1 MPLRNAVVL
10 ILVIMG
16 SLLCAQRASHN
27 PYGRKFVEVFEKIDR
42 NSLEVVP
49 PRELYDAA
57 INGMVAKLIE
67 SGDKHSRYV
76 PPQGTE
82 ELRQSL
88 NQEIIGVGIYLDHN
102 TKTNEFVVI
111 SPVYGTPA
119 YKSGVLAGDT
129 ILAVD
134 DVDISGMTTDDVT
147 KRIKGNEGEEVTL
160 TVRHLEEQ
168 KKTDIR
174 IVRQRIKIP
183 TVLGDHH
190 NDKGLWDFHLESD
203 RRIGFVRLKGFGPD
217 THNDLV
223 TALRGLR
230 ENGAKAL
237 VLDLRGNP
245 GGFLN
250 AALEIC
256 GLFLDKDQVIVTTR
270 GRREKLKESYKAPEM
285 GEFRDLPIA
294 MLINGQSASASE
306 ILAACLQDHGRAVL
320 CGSRTYGKGTVQNV
334 MDLEGG
340 RSQLKLTT
348 AGFWRPSERNIRRS
362 TNATESDVWGVLPD
376 PGFEVKLTND
386 QIKAIRKVLTLREM
400 SPAAAAALESKRA
413 KQKSPSKT
421 TPKTTPKTPTKT
433 TPDAPSKDDKTKEN
447 ATGDGKPLPWPQ
459 VDPQLMKAIEYLQKT
474 LGDRGSSRRAA

>member
-82 ELRQSL
+82 EHQQSL
-88 NQEIIGVGIYLDHN
+88 NQEFIGVGIYLDHN

-134 DVDISGMTTDDVT
+134 GVDISGMTTDDVT

-168 KKTDIR
+168 QKTDIR
-174 IVRQRIKIP
+174 IVRELIKIL
-183 TVLGDHH
+183 TVLGDRH
-190 NDKGLWDFHLESD
+190 NAKGQWDFHLESD

-230 ENGAKAL
+230 ENGAKAV

-245 GGFLN
+245 GGFLD
-250 AALEIC
+250 AAVNIC
-256 GLFLDKDQVIVTTR
+256 GLFLDKDQVIVTTHSRR
-270 GRREKLKESYKAPEM
+270 GKLENSYTAPEM

-294 MLINGQSASASE
+294 MLINGGSASASE

-320 CGSRTYGKGTVQNV
+320 CGSRTYGKGTVQKV

-362 TNATESDVWGVLPD
+362 ANATESDVWGVLPD

-386 QIKAIRKVLTLREM
+386 QIKAIRNVLNLREM
-400 SPAAAAALESKRA
+400 SPSSAAALERKRA
-413 KQKSPSKT
+413 KQKS
-421 TPKTTPKTPTKT
+421 TPKTPPKT
-433 TPDAPSKDDKTKEN
+433 TPDASSGGDKAKEN
-447 ATGDGKPLPWPQ
+447 KTDDGKPLPWPQ